1 MTMKIALFSRL
12 SSFLLLLLAGLL
24 CSTLYWQ
31 AKQQAHGE
39 QQQAHYQHIQ
49 DQISI
54 TTQRLVAEYLRS
66 GNSTHLTDAAQQL
79 KKLDTA
85 LQQFP
90 QEQTAVPLKA
100 MHVLQEKM
108 QGEYLSAGKL
118 SGNTSQLLM
127 HAEDE
132 MNDALRQ
139 IQKLALKSTQPEQAQ
154 YLQLSG
160 EMQANM
166 LKIAQLREQL
176 LAHSTPALQQSL
188 QFELNYLNE
197 QLAKINALPKL
208 SDLQTN
214 VTQDEFSL
222 TPSTSEYPLD
232 EPLSTLN
239 SVLVRY
245 PKEISNTNHLL
256 QQQQQ
261 MKTQLEADFAQLEQQ
276 IQQIGKQLTT
286 EQLQSRHTVMITLT
300 ALAAIL
306 VFYAIGAWLFQQR
319 MVVRR
324 LQQLQQAF
332 YELASSG
339 QMVSLPVI
347 NANSELG
354 AIASSFNQL
363 LATLQ
368 AEQQRKAEQLAHITS
383 QLHSMVSEVAQM
395 EKNATQAQSTIEQ
408 GHQTLQQLQD
418 LANQVELAASTIADL
433 GAANDQ
439 VMQQSQQVVS
449 ALHAATTSTR
459 TQSDDCQQALHS
471 WQKAMD
477 DATRIV
483 DAISHIAEQ
492 TNLLALNAAI
502 EAARAGE
509 HGRGFAVVADEV
521 RSLSGHTQK
530 SLTQIMSIFQQLKQA
545 SNQLGNSIGHIADA
559 TIHQSEQV
567 NALAENAQ
575 QVRATLEHSAQMAA
589 QGNQHAQ
596 TQVQQLSSF
605 GALMAEMQQQSSHVA
620 ELSLQVAQR
629 ITAQASSITATLKA

>member
-1 MTMKIALFSRL
+1 MKIALFSRL
-12 SSFLLLLLAGLL
+12 SSFLLLILASLL
-24 CSTLYWQ
+24 CGTLYWQ
-31 AKQQAHGE
+31 AKQQIRWE
-39 QQQAHYQHIQ
+39 QQQNDYQHIQ

-66 GNSTHLTDAAQQL
+66 GNSTHLTNAAQQL
-79 KKLDTA
+79 KQLESA

-90 QEQTAVPLKA
+90 TQLTTAPLKA
-100 MHVLQEKM
+100 MQTLREKM
-108 QGEYLSAGKL
+108 QGDYLSAGKL

-139 IQKLALKSTQPEQAQ
+139 IQKQALKSTQTEHNQ
-154 YLQLSG
+154 YLQLSS
-160 EMQANM
+160 EMLSSM

-176 LAHSTPALQQSL
+176 LANPTSALQQSL

-197 QLAKINALPKL
+197 QLSKINALPKL
-208 SDLQTN
+208 SDLQTSAA
-214 VTQDEFSL
+214 QDELTL
-222 TPSTSEYPLD
+222 TPSAPEYPLD

-261 MKTQLEADFAQLEQQ
+261 MKTQLQTDFAQLEQQ
-276 IQQIGKQLTT
+276 IHQIGQQLAE
-286 EQLQSRHTVMITLT
+286 EQQKSRHTATITLAT
-300 ALAAIL
+300 LAAIL
-306 VFYAIGAWLFQQR
+306 VLYAIGAWLFQQR
-319 MVVRR
+319 MVVKR
-324 LQQLQQAF
+324 LQRLQRAF
-332 YELASSG
+332 HELASSG
-339 QMVSLPVI
+339 QMEQIPVV
-347 NANSELG
+347 NAHSELG
-354 AIASSFNQL
+354 AIAHSFNLL
-363 LATLQ
+363 LAQLH
-368 AEQQRKAEQLAHITS
+368 ADQQRKAQQLEHITD
-383 QLHSMVSEVAQM
+383 QLHSMVSEVEQM
-395 EKNATQAQSTIEQ
+395 ERNATQAQSTIEQ
-408 GHQTLQQLQD
+408 GHTTLQQLQD
-418 LANQVELAASTIADL
+418 LANQVELAASTISDL

-439 VMQQSQQVVS
+439 VMQQSQQVVG
-449 ALHAATTSTR
+449 ALHAATSTTR
-459 TQSDDCQQALHS
+459 SQSDDCQQALHS

-530 SLTQIMSIFQQLKQA
+530 SLTQIMSIFQQLKLA
-545 SNQLGNSIGHIADA
+545 SNQLGDSISDIANA

-575 QVRATLEHSAQMAA
+575 QVRTTLEHSAQMAE

-596 TQVQQLSSF
+596 EQVQQLSSF

-629 ITAQASSITATLKA
+629 IAAQASSITNTLKA

>member
-1 MTMKIALFSRL
+1 M
-12 SSFLLLLLAGLL
+12 
-24 CSTLYWQ
+24 Q
-31 AKQQAHGE
+31 N
-39 QQQAHYQHIQ
+39 
-49 DQISI
+49 
-54 TTQRLVAEYLRS
+54 LR
-66 GNSTHLTDAAQQL
+66 
-79 KKLDTA
+79 
-85 LQQFP
+85 
-90 QEQTAVPLKA
+90 
-100 MHVLQEKM
+100 EKM
-108 QGEYLSAGKL
+108 QGDYLSAGKL

-132 MNDALRQ
+132 MNDSLRQ
-139 IQKLALKSTQPEQAQ
+139 IQKQALKSRQTEHDQ
-154 YLQLSG
+154 YLQLSS
-160 EMQANM
+160 EMLSSM

-176 LAHSTPALQQSL
+176 LAHPTSALQQTL

-197 QLAKINALPKL
+197 QLGKINALPKL
-208 SDLQTN
+208 SDLQTSAA
-214 VTQDEFSL
+214 QDEFSL
-222 TPSTSEYPLD
+222 TPSTVEYPLD

-245 PKEISNTNHLL
+245 PKEISNTNQLL

-261 MKTQLEADFAQLEQQ
+261 MKIQLQTDFAQLEQQ
-276 IQQIGKQLTT
+276 IHQIGQQLSE
-286 EQLQSRHTVMITLT
+286 EQQKGRQTAAITLT

-306 VFYAIGAWLFQQR
+306 VLYAIAAWLFQQR
-319 MVVRR
+319 MVVKR
-324 LQQLQQAF
+324 LQRLQHAF
-332 YELASSG
+332 HKLASSG
-339 QMVSLPVI
+339 QMEQIPVV

-354 AIASSFNQL
+354 AIAYSFNLLLTQL
-363 LATLQ
+363 HAD
-368 AEQQRKAEQLAHITS
+368 QQRKAEQLAHITD
-383 QLHSMVSEVAQM
+383 QLHSMVSEVEQM
-395 EKNATQAQSTIEQ
+395 ERNATQAQSTIEQ
-408 GHQTLQQLQD
+408 GHNTLQQLQD
-418 LANQVELAASTIADL
+418 LANQVELAASTISDL

-439 VMQQSQQVVS
+439 VMQQSQQVVG
-449 ALHAATTSTR
+449 ALHAATSTTR
-459 TQSDDCQQALHS
+459 SQSDDCQQALHS

-545 SNQLGNSIGHIADA
+545 SNQLGDSISDIANA

-575 QVRATLEHSAQMAA
+575 QVRETLEHSAQMAE

-596 TQVQQLSSF
+596 EQVQQLSSF

-620 ELSLQVAQR
+620 KLSLQVAQR
-629 ITAQASSITATLKA
+629 IAAQASSITDTLKA

>member
-1 MTMKIALFSRL
+1 MKIALFSRL
-12 SSFLLLLLAGLL
+12 SSFLLLMLASLL
-24 CSTLYWQ
+24 CGTLYWQ
-31 AKQQAHGE
+31 AKQQIRWE
-39 QQQAHYQHIQ
+39 QQQNDYQHIQ

-66 GNSTHLTDAAQQL
+66 GNSTHLTNAARQL
-79 KKLDTA
+79 KQLESA

-90 QEQTAVPLKA
+90 TKLTTAPLKA
-100 MHVLQEKM
+100 MQTLREKM
-108 QGEYLSAGKL
+108 QGDYLSAGKL

-127 HAEDE
+127 HAENE

-139 IQKLALKSTQPEQAQ
+139 IQKQALKSTQTERDQ
-154 YLQLSG
+154 YLQLSS
-160 EMQANM
+160 EMLSSM

-176 LAHSTPALQQSL
+176 LTNTSSALQQSL

-197 QLAKINALPKL
+197 QLSKINALPKL
-208 SDLQTN
+208 SDLQTS
-214 VTQDEFSL
+214 TAQDELTL
-222 TPSTSEYPLD
+222 TPSAPEYPLD

-261 MKTQLEADFAQLEQQ
+261 MKTQLQTDFAQLEQQ
-276 IQQIGKQLTT
+276 IHQIGQQLGE
-286 EQLQSRHTVMITLT
+286 EQQKNRHTATITLA

-306 VFYAIGAWLFQQR
+306 VLYAIGAWLFQQR
-319 MVVRR
+319 MVVKR
-324 LQQLQQAF
+324 LQRLQRAF
-332 YELASSG
+332 HELASSG
-339 QMVSLPVI
+339 QMEQIPVV

-354 AIASSFNQL
+354 AIAHSFNLL
-363 LATLQ
+363 LAQLH
-368 AEQQRKAEQLAHITS
+368 ADQQRKAQQLEHITD
-383 QLHSMVSEVAQM
+383 QLHSMVSEVEQM
-395 EKNATQAQSTIEQ
+395 ERNATQAQSTIEQ
-408 GHQTLQQLQD
+408 GHTTLQQLQD
-418 LANQVELAASTIADL
+418 LANQVELAASTISDL

-439 VMQQSQQVVS
+439 VMQQSQQVVG
-449 ALHAATTSTR
+449 ALHAATSTTR
-459 TQSDDCQQALHS
+459 SQSDDCQQALHS

-545 SNQLGNSIGHIADA
+545 SNQLGDSISDIANA

-575 QVRATLEHSAQMAA
+575 QVRTTLEHSAQMAE

-596 TQVQQLSSF
+596 EQVQQLSSF

-620 ELSLQVAQR
+620 KLSLQVAQR
-629 ITAQASSITATLKA
+629 IAAQASSITDTLKA

>member
-1 MTMKIALFSRL
+1 MRIALFSRL
-12 SSFLLLLLAGLL
+12 SSFLLLLLASLL
-24 CSTLYWQ
+24 CGTLYWQ
-31 AKQQAHGE
+31 AKQQIRWE
-39 QQQAHYQHIQ
+39 QQQNDYQHIQ

-66 GNSTHLTDAAQQL
+66 GNSTHLTNAAQQL
-79 KKLDTA
+79 KQLESA

-90 QEQTAVPLKA
+90 AKQTAAPLTA
-100 MHVLQEKM
+100 MQTLREKM
-108 QGEYLSAGKL
+108 QGDYLSAGKL

-139 IQKLALKSTQPEQAQ
+139 IQKQALKSTQTEHDQ
-154 YLQLSG
+154 YLQLSS
-160 EMQANM
+160 EMLSSM

-176 LAHSTPALQQSL
+176 LANPTPALQQSL

-197 QLAKINALPKL
+197 QRSKINALPKL
-208 SDLQTN
+208 SDLQTSAA
-214 VTQDEFSL
+214 QDEFSL
-222 TPSTSEYPLD
+222 TPSTVEYPLD

-245 PKEISNTNHLL
+245 PKEISNTNQLL

-261 MKTQLEADFAQLEQQ
+261 MKTQLQTDFAQLEQQ
-276 IQQIGKQLTT
+276 IHQIGQQLSE
-286 EQLQSRHTVMITLT
+286 EQQKGRQTAAITLA

-306 VFYAIGAWLFQQR
+306 VLYAIGAWLFQQR
-319 MVVRR
+319 MVVKR
-324 LQQLQQAF
+324 LQRLQHAF
-332 YELASSG
+332 HKLASSG
-339 QMVSLPVI
+339 QMEQLPVV

-354 AIASSFNQL
+354 AIAHSFNLLLTQL
-363 LATLQ
+363 HAD
-368 AEQQRKAEQLAHITS
+368 QQRKAEQLAHITD
-383 QLHSMVSEVAQM
+383 QLHSMVSEVEQM
-395 EKNATQAQSTIEQ
+395 ERNATQAQSTIEQ
-408 GHQTLQQLQD
+408 GHNTLQQLQD
-418 LANQVELAASTIADL
+418 LANQVELAASTISDL

-439 VMQQSQQVVS
+439 VMQQSQQVVG
-449 ALHAATTSTR
+449 ALHAATSTTR
-459 TQSDDCQQALHS
+459 SQSDDCQQALHS

-530 SLTQIMSIFQQLKQA
+530 SLTQIMSIFQQLKLA
-545 SNQLGNSIGHIADA
+545 SNQLGDSISDIANA

-575 QVRATLEHSAQMAA
+575 QVRETLEHSAQMAE

-596 TQVQQLSSF
+596 EQVQQLSSF

-629 ITAQASSITATLKA
+629 IAAQASSITDTLKA

>member
-1 MTMKIALFSRL
+1 MKIALFSRL
-12 SSFLLLLLAGLL
+12 SSFLLLLLASLL
-24 CSTLYWQ
+24 CGTLYWQ
-31 AKQQAHGE
+31 AKQQIRWE
-39 QQQAHYQHIQ
+39 QQQNNYQHIQ

-66 GNSTHLTDAAQQL
+66 GNSTHLTNAAQQL
-79 KKLDTA
+79 KQLESA
-85 LQQFP
+85 LQQSP
-90 QEQTAVPLKA
+90 AKLTTAPLTAMQTLR
-100 MHVLQEKM
+100 EKM
-108 QGEYLSAGKL
+108 QGDYLSAGKL

-139 IQKLALKSTQPEQAQ
+139 IQKQALKSTQTEHDQ
-154 YLQLSG
+154 YLQLSS
-160 EMQANM
+160 EMLSSM

-176 LAHSTPALQQSL
+176 LANPTSALQQSL

-197 QLAKINALPKL
+197 QLTKINALPKL
-208 SDLQTN
+208 SDLQTSAA
-214 VTQDEFSL
+214 QDEFSL
-222 TPSTSEYPLD
+222 TASTPEYPLD

-245 PKEISNTNHLL
+245 PKEISNTNQLL

-261 MKTQLEADFAQLEQQ
+261 MKTQLQIDFAQLEQQ
-276 IQQIGKQLTT
+276 IHQIGQQLSE
-286 EQLQSRHTVMITLT
+286 EQQKGRQTAAITLT

-306 VFYAIGAWLFQQR
+306 VLYAIAAWLFQQR
-319 MVVRR
+319 MVVKR
-324 LQQLQQAF
+324 LQRLQRAF
-332 YELASSG
+332 HELASSG
-339 QMVSLPVI
+339 QMEQIPVV

-354 AIASSFNQL
+354 AIAHSFNLLLTQL
-363 LATLQ
+363 HAD
-368 AEQQRKAEQLAHITS
+368 QQRKAQQLEHITD
-383 QLHSMVSEVAQM
+383 QLHSMVSEVEQM
-395 EKNATQAQSTIEQ
+395 ERNATQAQSTIEQ
-408 GHQTLQQLQD
+408 GHTTLQQLQD
-418 LANQVELAASTIADL
+418 LANQVELASSTISDL

-439 VMQQSQQVVS
+439 VMQQSQQVVG
-449 ALHAATTSTR
+449 ALHAATSTTR
-459 TQSDDCQQALHS
+459 SQSDDCQQALHS

-521 RSLSGHTQK
+521 RNLSGHTQK
-530 SLTQIMSIFQQLKQA
+530 SLTQILSIFQQLKQA
-545 SNQLGNSIGHIADA
+545 SNQLGDSISDIANA

-575 QVRATLEHSAQMAA
+575 QVRETLEHSAEMAE

-596 TQVQQLSSF
+596 EQVQQLSSF

-629 ITAQASSITATLKA
+629 IAAQASSITDTLKA

>member
-1 MTMKIALFSRL
+1 MKIALFSRL
-12 SSFLLLLLAGLL
+12 SSFLLLMLASLL
-24 CSTLYWQ
+24 CGTLYWQ
-31 AKQQAHGE
+31 AKQQIRWE
-39 QQQAHYQHIQ
+39 QQQNDYQHIQ

-66 GNSTHLTDAAQQL
+66 GNSTHLTNAARQL
-79 KKLDTA
+79 KQLESA

-90 QEQTAVPLKA
+90 TKLTTAPLKA
-100 MHVLQEKM
+100 MQTLREKM
-108 QGEYLSAGKL
+108 QGDYLSAGKL

-127 HAEDE
+127 HAENE

-139 IQKLALKSTQPEQAQ
+139 IQKQALKSTQTERDQ
-154 YLQLSG
+154 YLQLSS
-160 EMQANM
+160 EMLSSM

-176 LAHSTPALQQSL
+176 LTNTSSALQQSL

-197 QLAKINALPKL
+197 QLSKINALPKL
-208 SDLQTN
+208 SDLQTS
-214 VTQDEFSL
+214 TAQDELTL
-222 TPSTSEYPLD
+222 TPSAPEYPLD

-261 MKTQLEADFAQLEQQ
+261 MKTQLQTDFAQLEQQ
-276 IQQIGKQLTT
+276 IHQIGQQLGE
-286 EQLQSRHTVMITLT
+286 EQQKNRHTATITLA

-306 VFYAIGAWLFQQR
+306 VLYGIGAWLFQQR
-319 MVVRR
+319 MVVKR
-324 LQQLQQAF
+324 LQRLQRAF
-332 YELASSG
+332 HELASSG
-339 QMVSLPVI
+339 QMEQIPVV

-354 AIASSFNQL
+354 AIAHSFNLL
-363 LATLQ
+363 LAQLH
-368 AEQQRKAEQLAHITS
+368 ADQQRKAQQLEHITD
-383 QLHSMVSEVAQM
+383 QLHSMVSEVEQM
-395 EKNATQAQSTIEQ
+395 ERNATQAQSTIEQ
-408 GHQTLQQLQD
+408 GNTTLQQLQD
-418 LANQVELAASTIADL
+418 LANQVELAASTISDL

-439 VMQQSQQVVS
+439 IMQQSQQVVG
-449 ALHAATTSTR
+449 ALHAATSTTR
-459 TQSDDCQQALHS
+459 SQSDDCQQALHS

-545 SNQLGNSIGHIADA
+545 SNQLGDSISDIANA

-575 QVRATLEHSAQMAA
+575 QVRTTLEHSAQMAE

-596 TQVQQLSSF
+596 EQVQQLSSF

-629 ITAQASSITATLKA
+629 IAAQASSITDTLKA

>member
-1 MTMKIALFSRL
+1 MKIALFSRL
-12 SSFLLLLLAGLL
+12 SSFLLLMLASLL
-24 CSTLYWQ
+24 CGTLYWQ
-31 AKQQAHGE
+31 AKQQIRWE
-39 QQQAHYQHIQ
+39 QQQNDYQHIQ

-66 GNSTHLTDAAQQL
+66 GNSTHLTNAARQL
-79 KKLDTA
+79 KQLESA

-90 QEQTAVPLKA
+90 TKLTTAPLKA
-100 MHVLQEKM
+100 MQTLREKM
-108 QGEYLSAGKL
+108 QGDYLSAGKL

-127 HAEDE
+127 HAENE

-139 IQKLALKSTQPEQAQ
+139 IQKQALKSTQTEHDQ
-154 YLQLSG
+154 YLQLSS
-160 EMQANM
+160 EMLSSM

-176 LAHSTPALQQSL
+176 LTNTSSALQQSL

-197 QLAKINALPKL
+197 QLSKINALPKL
-208 SDLQTN
+208 SDLQTS
-214 VTQDEFSL
+214 TAQDELTL
-222 TPSTSEYPLD
+222 TPSAPEYPLD

-245 PKEISNTNHLL
+245 PKEISNTNQLL

-261 MKTQLEADFAQLEQQ
+261 MKTQLQTDFAQLEQQ
-276 IQQIGKQLTT
+276 IHQIGQQLGE
-286 EQLQSRHTVMITLT
+286 EQQKNRHTAIITLA

-306 VFYAIGAWLFQQR
+306 VLYAIGAWLFQQR
-319 MVVRR
+319 MVVKR
-324 LQQLQQAF
+324 LQRLQRAF
-332 YELASSG
+332 HELASSG
-339 QMVSLPVI
+339 QMEQIPVV

-354 AIASSFNQL
+354 AIAHSFNLL
-363 LATLQ
+363 LAQLH
-368 AEQQRKAEQLAHITS
+368 ADQQRKAQQLEHITD
-383 QLHSMVSEVAQM
+383 QLHSMVSEVEQM
-395 EKNATQAQSTIEQ
+395 ERNATQAQSTIEQ
-408 GHQTLQQLQD
+408 GHTTLQQLQD
-418 LANQVELAASTIADL
+418 LANQVELAASTISDL

-439 VMQQSQQVVS
+439 VMQQSQQVVG
-449 ALHAATTSTR
+449 ALHAATSTTR
-459 TQSDDCQQALHS
+459 SQSDDCQQALHS

-545 SNQLGNSIGHIADA
+545 SNQLGDSISDIANA

-575 QVRATLEHSAQMAA
+575 QVRTTLEHSAQMAE

-596 TQVQQLSSF
+596 EQVQQLSSF

-629 ITAQASSITATLKA
+629 IAAQASSITDTLKA

>member
-1 MTMKIALFSRL
+1 MKIALFSRL
-12 SSFLLLLLAGLL
+12 SSFLLLLLASLL
-24 CSTLYWQ
+24 CGTLYWQ
-31 AKQQAHGE
+31 AKQQIRWE
-39 QQQAHYQHIQ
+39 QQQNDYQHIQ

-66 GNSTHLTDAAQQL
+66 GNSTHLTNAAQQL
-79 KKLDTA
+79 KQVESA

-90 QEQTAVPLKA
+90 AQLTTAPLSA
-100 MHVLQEKM
+100 MQILREKM
-108 QGEYLSAGKL
+108 QGDYLSAGKL

-139 IQKLALKSTQPEQAQ
+139 IQKQALKSTQTERDQ
-154 YLQLSG
+154 YLQLSS
-160 EMQANM
+160 EMLSSM

-176 LAHSTPALQQSL
+176 LANPTSALQQSL

-197 QLAKINALPKL
+197 QLGKINALPKL
-208 SDLQTN
+208 SDLQTSAA
-214 VTQDEFSL
+214 QDELTL
-222 TPSTSEYPLD
+222 TPSTPEYPLD

-245 PKEISNTNHLL
+245 PKEISNTNQLL

-261 MKTQLEADFAQLEQQ
+261 MKTQLQTDFDQLEQQ
-276 IQQIGKQLTT
+276 IHQIGQQLSE
-286 EQLQSRHTVMITLT
+286 EQQKGRQTAAITLT

-306 VFYAIGAWLFQQR
+306 VLYAIAAWLFQQR
-319 MVVRR
+319 MVVKR
-324 LQQLQQAF
+324 LQRLQRAF
-332 YELASSG
+332 HELASSG
-339 QMVSLPVI
+339 QMEQIPVV

-354 AIASSFNQL
+354 AIAHSFNLLLTQL
-363 LATLQ
+363 HAD
-368 AEQQRKAEQLAHITS
+368 QQRKAQQLEHITD
-383 QLHSMVSEVAQM
+383 QLHSMVSEVEQM
-395 EKNATQAQSTIEQ
+395 ERNATQAQSTIEQ
-408 GHQTLQQLQD
+408 GHTTLQQLQD
-418 LANQVELAASTIADL
+418 LANQVELASSTISDL

-449 ALHAATTSTR
+449 ALHAATSTTR
-459 TQSDDCQQALHS
+459 SQSDDCQQALHS

-545 SNQLGNSIGHIADA
+545 SNQLGDSISDIANA
-559 TIHQSEQV
+559 TIHQSERV

-575 QVRATLEHSAQMAA
+575 QVRMTLEHSAEMAE

-596 TQVQQLSSF
+596 EQVQQLSSF

-629 ITAQASSITATLKA
+629 IAAQASSITDTLKA

>member
-1 MTMKIALFSRL
+1 MKIALFSRL
-12 SSFLLLLLAGLL
+12 SSFLLLILASLL
-24 CSTLYWQ
+24 CGTLYWQ
-31 AKQQAHGE
+31 AKQQIRWE
-39 QQQAHYQHIQ
+39 QQQNDYQHIQ

-66 GNSTHLTDAAQQL
+66 GNSTHLTNAAQQL
-79 KKLDTA
+79 KQVESA

-90 QEQTAVPLKA
+90 TKLTTTPLKA
-100 MHVLQEKM
+100 MQTLREKM
-108 QGEYLSAGKL
+108 QGDYLSAGKL

-139 IQKLALKSTQPEQAQ
+139 IQKQVLKSTQTEHSQ
-154 YLQLSG
+154 YLQLSS
-160 EMQANM
+160 EMLSSM

-176 LAHSTPALQQSL
+176 LANPTSALQQSL

-197 QLAKINALPKL
+197 QLGKINALPKL
-208 SDLQTN
+208 SDLQTSAA
-214 VTQDEFSL
+214 QDEFSL
-222 TPSTSEYPLD
+222 TPSTVEYPLD

-245 PKEISNTNHLL
+245 PKEISNTNQLL

-261 MKTQLEADFAQLEQQ
+261 MKTQLQTDFAQLEQQ
-276 IQQIGKQLTT
+276 IHQIGQQLSE
-286 EQLQSRHTVMITLT
+286 EQQKGRQTAAITLT

-306 VFYAIGAWLFQQR
+306 VLYAIAAWLFQQR
-319 MVVRR
+319 MVVKR
-324 LQQLQQAF
+324 LQRLQHAF
-332 YELASSG
+332 HKLASSG
-339 QMVSLPVI
+339 QMEQIPVV

-354 AIASSFNQL
+354 AIAHSFNLLLTQL
-363 LATLQ
+363 HAD
-368 AEQQRKAEQLAHITS
+368 QQRKAEQLAHITD
-383 QLHSMVSEVAQM
+383 QLHSMVSEVEQM
-395 EKNATQAQSTIEQ
+395 ERNATQAQSTIEQ
-408 GHQTLQQLQD
+408 GHNTLQQLQD
-418 LANQVELAASTIADL
+418 LANQVELAASTISDL

-439 VMQQSQQVVS
+439 VMQQSQQVVG
-449 ALHAATTSTR
+449 ALHAATSTTR
-459 TQSDDCQQALHS
+459 SQSDDCQQALHS

-545 SNQLGNSIGHIADA
+545 SNQLGDSISDIANA

-575 QVRATLEHSAQMAA
+575 QVRETLEHSAQMAE

-596 TQVQQLSSF
+596 EQVQQLSSF

-620 ELSLQVAQR
+620 KLSLQVAQR
-629 ITAQASSITATLKA
+629 IAAQASSITDTLKA

>member
-1 MTMKIALFSRL
+1 MNIALFSRL

-24 CSTLYWQ
+24 CASVYWQ
-31 AKQQAHGE
+31 AQQQAQGE
-39 QQQAHYQHIQ
+39 QQQAHYQRIQ
-49 DQISI
+49 DQVSI

-66 GNSTHLTDAAQQL
+66 GNSTHLTNAAQQL
-79 KKLDTA
+79 KQLGAA
-85 LQQFP
+85 LLQFP
-90 QEQTAVPLKA
+90 QEQTAISLKT
-100 MHVLQEKM
+100 MQLLQEKM

-139 IQKLALKSTQPEQAQ
+139 IQKLAITSTQPEHVQ

-160 EMQANM
+160 NMQANM

-176 LAHSTPALQQSL
+176 LTHATPALQQSL
-188 QFELNYLNE
+188 KFELSYLSE
-197 QLAKINALPKL
+197 ELAKINVLPKL

-214 VTQDEFSL
+214 TTQDEFSL
-222 TPSTSEYPLD
+222 TPSTPEYPLD
-232 EPLSTLN
+232 EPLSTLT
-239 SVLVRY
+239 SVLARY
-245 PKEISNTNHLL
+245 PKEISNTNNLL
-256 QQQQQ
+256 QQQQR
-261 MKTQLEADFAQLEQQ
+261 MKTQLEADFSQLEQQ
-276 IQQIGKQLTT
+276 IQQIGQQLAAKQSV
-286 EQLQSRHTVMITLT
+286 SRHTVMIALT
-300 ALAAIL
+300 SLAAIL
-306 VFYAIGAWLFQQR
+306 VLYAIGAWLFQQR
-319 MVVRR
+319 MVVKR

-339 QMVSLPVI
+339 QMVNLPVL

-363 LATLQ
+363 LSTLQ
-368 AEQQRKAEQLAHITS
+368 SEQQRKSDQLAHITT
-383 QLHSMVSEVAQM
+383 QLHSMVSEVTQM
-395 EKNATQAQSTIEQ
+395 EKNATRAQSTIEQ

-433 GAANDQ
+433 GVANDQ

-449 ALHAATTSTR
+449 ALHAATNSTR
-459 TQSDDCQQALHS
+459 SQSDDCQQALLS
-471 WQKAMD
+471 WQKAME

-575 QVRATLEHSAQMAA
+575 QVRATLEHSAQMAE

-629 ITAQASSITATLKA
+629 IATQASSITNTLKA

>member
-1 MTMKIALFSRL
+1 MKIALFSRL
-12 SSFLLLLLAGLL
+12 SSFLLLILASLL
-24 CSTLYWQ
+24 CGTLYWQ
-31 AKQQAHGE
+31 AKQQMRWE
-39 QQQAHYQHIQ
+39 QQQNGYQHIQ

-66 GNSTHLTDAAQQL
+66 GNSTHLTNAAQQL
-79 KKLDTA
+79 KQLESA

-90 QEQTAVPLKA
+90 TKLTTAPLKA
-100 MHVLQEKM
+100 MQTLREKM
-108 QGEYLSAGKL
+108 QGDYLSAGKL

-139 IQKLALKSTQPEQAQ
+139 IQKQALKSTQTEHSQ
-154 YLQLSG
+154 YLQLSS
-160 EMQANM
+160 EMLSSM

-176 LAHSTPALQQSL
+176 LANPTSALQQSL

-197 QLAKINALPKL
+197 QLSKINALPKL
-208 SDLQTN
+208 SDLQTS
-214 VTQDEFSL
+214 TAQDELTL
-222 TPSTSEYPLD
+222 TPSTPEYPLD

-261 MKTQLEADFAQLEQQ
+261 MKTQLQTDFAQLEQQ
-276 IQQIGKQLTT
+276 IHQIGQQLAE
-286 EQLQSRHTVMITLT
+286 EQQKSRHTATITLA

-306 VFYAIGAWLFQQR
+306 VLYAIGAWLFQQR
-319 MVVRR
+319 MVVKR
-324 LQQLQQAF
+324 LQRLQNAF
-332 YELASSG
+332 HKLAASG
-339 QMVSLPVI
+339 QMEQIPVV
-347 NANSELG
+347 NAHSELG
-354 AIASSFNQL
+354 AIANSFNL
-363 LATLQ
+363 LLTKLHAD
-368 AEQQRKAEQLAHITS
+368 QQRKAEQLEHITE
-383 QLHSMVSEVAQM
+383 QLHSMVSEVEQM
-395 EKNATQAQSTIEQ
+395 ERNATQAQSTIEQ
-408 GHQTLQQLQD
+408 GHNTLQQLQD
-418 LANQVELAASTIADL
+418 LANQVELAASTISDL

-439 VMQQSQQVVS
+439 VMQQSQQVVG
-449 ALHAATTSTR
+449 ALHAATSTTR
-459 TQSDDCQQALHS
+459 SQSDDCQQALHS

-530 SLTQIMSIFQQLKQA
+530 SLTQIMSIFQQLKHA
-545 SNQLGNSIGHIADA
+545 SNQLGDSISDIANA

-575 QVRATLEHSAQMAA
+575 QVRTTLEHSAQMAE

-596 TQVQQLSSF
+596 EQVQQLSSF

-629 ITAQASSITATLKA
+629 IAAQASSITDTLKA

>member
-1 MTMKIALFSRL
+1 MKIALFSRL
-12 SSFLLLLLAGLL
+12 SSFLLLMLASLL
-24 CSTLYWQ
+24 CGTLYWQ
-31 AKQQAHGE
+31 AKQQIRWE
-39 QQQAHYQHIQ
+39 QQQNDYQHIQ

-66 GNSTHLTDAAQQL
+66 GNSTHLTNAARQL
-79 KKLDTA
+79 KQLESA

-90 QEQTAVPLKA
+90 TKLTTAPLKA
-100 MHVLQEKM
+100 MQTLREKM
-108 QGEYLSAGKL
+108 QGDYLSAGKL

-127 HAEDE
+127 HAENE

-139 IQKLALKSTQPEQAQ
+139 IQKQALKSTQTERDQ
-154 YLQLSG
+154 YLQLSS
-160 EMQANM
+160 EMLSSM

-176 LAHSTPALQQSL
+176 LTNTSSALQQSL

-197 QLAKINALPKL
+197 QLSKINALPKL
-208 SDLQTN
+208 SDLQTS
-214 VTQDEFSL
+214 TAQDELTL
-222 TPSTSEYPLD
+222 TPSAPEYPLD

-239 SVLVRY
+239 SVLARY
-245 PKEISNTNHLL
+245 PKEISNTNQLL

-261 MKTQLEADFAQLEQQ
+261 MKTQLQTDFAQLEQQ
-276 IQQIGKQLTT
+276 IHQIGQQLGE
-286 EQLQSRHTVMITLT
+286 EQQKNRHTATITLA

-306 VFYAIGAWLFQQR
+306 VLYAIGAWLFQQR
-319 MVVRR
+319 MVVKR
-324 LQQLQQAF
+324 LQRLQRAF
-332 YELASSG
+332 HELASSG
-339 QMVSLPVI
+339 QMEQIPVV

-354 AIASSFNQL
+354 AIAHSFNLL
-363 LATLQ
+363 LAQLH
-368 AEQQRKAEQLAHITS
+368 ADQQRKAQQLEHITD
-383 QLHSMVSEVAQM
+383 QLHSMVSEVEQM
-395 EKNATQAQSTIEQ
+395 ERNATQAQSTIEQ
-408 GHQTLQQLQD
+408 GHTTLQQLQD
-418 LANQVELAASTIADL
+418 LANQVELAASTISDL

-439 VMQQSQQVVS
+439 VMQQSQQVVG
-449 ALHAATTSTR
+449 ALHAATSTTR
-459 TQSDDCQQALHS
+459 SQSDDCQQALHS

-521 RSLSGHTQK
+521 RNLSGHTQK

-545 SNQLGNSIGHIADA
+545 SNQLGDSISDIANA

-575 QVRATLEHSAQMAA
+575 QVRTTLEHSAQMAE

-596 TQVQQLSSF
+596 EQVQQLSSF

-629 ITAQASSITATLKA
+629 IAAQASSITDTLKA

>member
-1 MTMKIALFSRL
+1 MKIALFSRL
-12 SSFLLLLLAGLL
+12 SSFLLLLLASLL
-24 CSTLYWQ
+24 CGTLYWQ
-31 AKQQAHGE
+31 AKQQIRWE
-39 QQQAHYQHIQ
+39 QQQTDYQHIQ
-49 DQISI
+49 DQVSI

-66 GNSTHLTDAAQQL
+66 GNSTHLTNAAQQL
-79 KKLDTA
+79 QQLESA

-90 QEQTAVPLKA
+90 TQQTTAPLTA
-100 MHVLQEKM
+100 MQTLREKM
-108 QGEYLSAGKL
+108 QGDYLSAGKL

-139 IQKLALKSTQPEQAQ
+139 IQKQALKSTQTEHDQ
-154 YLQLSG
+154 YLQLSS
-160 EMQANM
+160 EMLSSM

-176 LAHSTPALQQSL
+176 LANPTSALQQSL

-197 QLAKINALPKL
+197 QLSKINALPKL
-208 SDLQTN
+208 SDLQTSAA
-214 VTQDEFSL
+214 QDEFSL
-222 TPSTSEYPLD
+222 TPSTVEYPLD

-245 PKEISNTNHLL
+245 PKEISNTNQLL

-261 MKTQLEADFAQLEQQ
+261 MKTQLQTDFAQLEQQ
-276 IQQIGKQLTT
+276 IHQIGQQLSEAQQKGRQTAA
-286 EQLQSRHTVMITLT
+286 ITLA

-306 VFYAIGAWLFQQR
+306 VLYAIAAWLFQQR
-319 MVVRR
+319 MVVKR
-324 LQQLQQAF
+324 LQRLQHAF
-332 YELASSG
+332 HKLASSG
-339 QMVSLPVI
+339 QMEQIPVV

-354 AIASSFNQL
+354 AIAHSFNLL
-363 LATLQ
+363 LAQLH
-368 AEQQRKAEQLAHITS
+368 ADQQHKAEQLAHITD
-383 QLHSMVSEVAQM
+383 QLHSMVSEVEQM
-395 EKNATQAQSTIEQ
+395 ERNATQAQSTIEQ
-408 GHQTLQQLQD
+408 GHNTLQQLQD
-418 LANQVELAASTIADL
+418 LANQVELAASTISDL

-439 VMQQSQQVVS
+439 VMQQSQQVVG
-449 ALHAATTSTR
+449 ALHAATSTTR
-459 TQSDDCQQALHS
+459 SQSDDCQQALHS

-521 RSLSGHTQK
+521 RNLSGHTQK
-530 SLTQIMSIFQQLKQA
+530 SLTQILSIFQQLKQA
-545 SNQLGNSIGHIADA
+545 SNQLGDSISDIANA
-559 TIHQSEQV
+559 TIHQSKQV

-575 QVRATLEHSAQMAA
+575 QVRTTLEHSAQMAE

-596 TQVQQLSSF
+596 EQVQQLSSF

-629 ITAQASSITATLKA
+629 IAAQASSITDTLKA

>member
-1 MTMKIALFSRL
+1 MKIALFSRL
-12 SSFLLLLLAGLL
+12 SSFLLLLLASLL
-24 CSTLYWQ
+24 CGTLYWQ
-31 AKQQAHGE
+31 AKQQIRWE
-39 QQQAHYQHIQ
+39 QQQNDYQHIQ

-66 GNSTHLTDAAQQL
+66 GNSTHLTNAAQQL
-79 KKLDTA
+79 KKLESA
-85 LQQFP
+85 LQQFSTK
-90 QEQTAVPLKA
+90 QTAAPLKA
-100 MHVLQEKM
+100 MQNLREKM
-108 QGEYLSAGKL
+108 QGDYLSAGKL

-132 MNDALRQ
+132 MNDSLRQ
-139 IQKLALKSTQPEQAQ
+139 IQKQALKSTQTEHDQ
-154 YLQLSG
+154 YLQLSS
-160 EMQANM
+160 EMLSSM

-176 LAHSTPALQQSL
+176 LAHPTSALQQTL

-197 QLAKINALPKL
+197 QLGKINALPKL
-208 SDLQTN
+208 SDLQTSAA
-214 VTQDEFSL
+214 QDEFSL
-222 TPSTSEYPLD
+222 TPSTVEYPLD

-245 PKEISNTNHLL
+245 PKEISNTNQLL

-261 MKTQLEADFAQLEQQ
+261 MKIQLQTDFAQLEQQ
-276 IQQIGKQLTT
+276 IHQIGQQLSE
-286 EQLQSRHTVMITLT
+286 EQQKGRQTATITLA

-306 VFYAIGAWLFQQR
+306 VLYAIGAWLFQQR
-319 MVVRR
+319 MVVKR
-324 LQQLQQAF
+324 LQRLQHAF
-332 YELASSG
+332 HKLASSG
-339 QMVSLPVI
+339 QMEQIPVV

-354 AIASSFNQL
+354 AIAHSFNLLLTQL
-363 LATLQ
+363 HAD
-368 AEQQRKAEQLAHITS
+368 QQRKAEQLAHITD
-383 QLHSMVSEVAQM
+383 QLHSMVSEVEQM
-395 EKNATQAQSTIEQ
+395 ERNATQAQSTIEQ
-408 GHQTLQQLQD
+408 GHNTLQQLQD
-418 LANQVELAASTIADL
+418 LANQVELAASTISDL

-439 VMQQSQQVVS
+439 VMQQSQQVVG
-449 ALHAATTSTR
+449 ALHAATSTTR
-459 TQSDDCQQALHS
+459 SQSDDCQQALHS

-530 SLTQIMSIFQQLKQA
+530 SLTQIMSIFQQLKLA
-545 SNQLGNSIGHIADA
+545 SNQLGDSISDIANA

-575 QVRATLEHSAQMAA
+575 QVRETLEHSAQMAE

-596 TQVQQLSSF
+596 EQVQQLSSF

-620 ELSLQVAQR
+620 KLSLQVAQR
-629 ITAQASSITATLKA
+629 IAAQASSITDTLKA

>member
-1 MTMKIALFSRL
+1 
-12 SSFLLLLLAGLL
+12 
-24 CSTLYWQ
+24 
-31 AKQQAHGE
+31 
-39 QQQAHYQHIQ
+39 
-49 DQISI
+49 
-54 TTQRLVAEYLRS
+54 
-66 GNSTHLTDAAQQL
+66 
-79 KKLDTA
+79 
-85 LQQFP
+85 
-90 QEQTAVPLKA
+90 
-100 MHVLQEKM
+100 
-108 QGEYLSAGKL
+108 
-118 SGNTSQLLM
+118 
-127 HAEDE
+127 

-139 IQKLALKSTQPEQAQ
+139 IQKQALKSRQTEHDQ
-154 YLQLSG
+154 YLQLSS
-160 EMQANM
+160 EMLSSM

-176 LAHSTPALQQSL
+176 LANPTSALQQSL

-197 QLAKINALPKL
+197 QLGKINALPKL
-208 SDLQTN
+208 SDLQTSAA
-214 VTQDEFSL
+214 QDEFSL
-222 TPSTSEYPLD
+222 TPSTVEYPLD

-245 PKEISNTNHLL
+245 PKEISNTNQLL

-261 MKTQLEADFAQLEQQ
+261 MKTQLQTDFAQLEQQ
-276 IQQIGKQLTT
+276 IHQIGQQLSE
-286 EQLQSRHTVMITLT
+286 EQQKGRQTAAITLT

-306 VFYAIGAWLFQQR
+306 VLYAIAAWLFQQR
-319 MVVRR
+319 MVVKR
-324 LQQLQQAF
+324 LQRLQHAF
-332 YELASSG
+332 HKLASSG
-339 QMVSLPVI
+339 QMEQIPVV

-354 AIASSFNQL
+354 AIAHSFNLLLTQL
-363 LATLQ
+363 HAD
-368 AEQQRKAEQLAHITS
+368 QQRKAEQLAHITD
-383 QLHSMVSEVAQM
+383 QLHSMVSEVEQM
-395 EKNATQAQSTIEQ
+395 ERNATQAQSTIEQ
-408 GHQTLQQLQD
+408 GHNTLQQLQD
-418 LANQVELAASTIADL
+418 LANQVELAASTISDL

-439 VMQQSQQVVS
+439 VMQQSQQVVG
-449 ALHAATTSTR
+449 ALHAATST
-459 TQSDDCQQALHS
+459 TCSQSDDCQQALHS

-545 SNQLGNSIGHIADA
+545 SNQLGDSISDIANA

-575 QVRATLEHSAQMAA
+575 QVRETLEHSAQMAE

-596 TQVQQLSSF
+596 EQVQQLSSF

-620 ELSLQVAQR
+620 KLSLQVAQR
-629 ITAQASSITATLKA
+629 IAAQASSITDLKHPLI

>member
-1 MTMKIALFSRL
+1 MKIALFSRL
-12 SSFLLLLLAGLL
+12 SSFLLLLLASLL
-24 CSTLYWQ
+24 CGTLYWQ
-31 AKQQAHGE
+31 AKQQIRWE
-39 QQQAHYQHIQ
+39 QQQNDYQHIQ
-49 DQISI
+49 DQVSI

-66 GNSTHLTDAAQQL
+66 GNSTHLTNAAQQL
-79 KKLDTA
+79 KQLESA

-90 QEQTAVPLKA
+90 TQQTTAPLTA
-100 MHVLQEKM
+100 MQTLREKM
-108 QGEYLSAGKL
+108 QGDYLSAGKL

-139 IQKLALKSTQPEQAQ
+139 IQKQALKSIQTEHSQ
-154 YLQLSG
+154 YLQLSS
-160 EMQANM
+160 EMLSSM
-166 LKIAQLREQL
+166 LKIAQQREQL
-176 LAHSTPALQQSL
+176 LANPTSALQQSL

-197 QLAKINALPKL
+197 QLGKINALPKL
-208 SDLQTN
+208 SDLQTSAA
-214 VTQDEFSL
+214 QDEFSL
-222 TPSTSEYPLD
+222 TPSTVEYPLD

-245 PKEISNTNHLL
+245 PKEISNTNQLL

-261 MKTQLEADFAQLEQQ
+261 MKTQLQTDFAQLEQQ
-276 IQQIGKQLTT
+276 IHQIGQQLSE
-286 EQLQSRHTVMITLT
+286 EQQKGRQTATITLA

-306 VFYAIGAWLFQQR
+306 VLYAIAAWLFQQR
-319 MVVRR
+319 MVVKR
-324 LQQLQQAF
+324 LQRLQRAF
-332 YELASSG
+332 HELASSG
-339 QMVSLPVI
+339 QMEQIPVV

-354 AIASSFNQL
+354 AIAHSFNLLLTQL
-363 LATLQ
+363 HAD
-368 AEQQRKAEQLAHITS
+368 QQRKAQQLAHITD
-383 QLHSMVSEVAQM
+383 QLHSMVSEVEQM
-395 EKNATQAQSTIEQ
+395 ERNATQAQSTIEQ
-408 GHQTLQQLQD
+408 GHTTLQQLQD
-418 LANQVELAASTIADL
+418 LANQVELAASTISDL

-439 VMQQSQQVVS
+439 VMQQSQQVVG
-449 ALHAATTSTR
+449 ALHAATSTTR
-459 TQSDDCQQALHS
+459 SQSDDCQQALHS

-530 SLTQIMSIFQQLKQA
+530 SLTQIMSIFQQLKLA
-545 SNQLGNSIGHIADA
+545 SNQLGDSISDIANA

-575 QVRATLEHSAQMAA
+575 QVRETLEHSAQMAE

-596 TQVQQLSSF
+596 EQVQQLSSF

-620 ELSLQVAQR
+620 KLSLQVAQR
-629 ITAQASSITATLKA
+629 IAAQASSITDTLKA

>member
-1 MTMKIALFSRL
+1 MKIALFSRL
-12 SSFLLLLLAGLL
+12 SSFLLLMLASLL
-24 CSTLYWQ
+24 CGTLYWQ
-31 AKQQAHGE
+31 AKQQIRWE
-39 QQQAHYQHIQ
+39 QQQNDYQHIQ

-66 GNSTHLTDAAQQL
+66 GNSTHLTNAARQL
-79 KKLDTA
+79 KQLESA

-90 QEQTAVPLKA
+90 TKLTTAPLKA
-100 MHVLQEKM
+100 MQTLREKM
-108 QGEYLSAGKL
+108 QGDYLSAGKL

-127 HAEDE
+127 HAENE

-139 IQKLALKSTQPEQAQ
+139 IQKQALKSTQTERDQ
-154 YLQLSG
+154 YLQLSS
-160 EMQANM
+160 EMLSSM

-176 LAHSTPALQQSL
+176 LTNTSSALQQSL

-197 QLAKINALPKL
+197 QLSKINALPKL
-208 SDLQTN
+208 SDLQTS
-214 VTQDEFSL
+214 TAQDELTL
-222 TPSTSEYPLD
+222 TPSAPEYPLD

-245 PKEISNTNHLL
+245 PKEISNTNQLL

-261 MKTQLEADFAQLEQQ
+261 MKTQLQTDFAQLEQK
-276 IQQIGKQLTT
+276 ILQIGQQLGE
-286 EQLQSRHTVMITLT
+286 EQQKIRHTATITLA

-306 VFYAIGAWLFQQR
+306 VLYAIGAWLFQQR
-319 MVVRR
+319 MVVKR
-324 LQQLQQAF
+324 LQRLQRAF
-332 YELASSG
+332 HELASSG
-339 QMVSLPVI
+339 QMEQIPVV

-354 AIASSFNQL
+354 AIAHSFNLL
-363 LATLQ
+363 LAQLH
-368 AEQQRKAEQLAHITS
+368 ADQQRKAQQLEHITD
-383 QLHSMVSEVAQM
+383 QLHSMVSEVEQM
-395 EKNATQAQSTIEQ
+395 ERNATQAQSTIEQ
-408 GHQTLQQLQD
+408 GHTTLQQLQD
-418 LANQVELAASTIADL
+418 LANQVELAASTISDL

-439 VMQQSQQVVS
+439 VMQQSQQVVG
-449 ALHAATTSTR
+449 ALHAATSTTR
-459 TQSDDCQQALHS
+459 SQSDDCQQALHS

-545 SNQLGNSIGHIADA
+545 SNQLGDSISDIANA

-575 QVRATLEHSAQMAA
+575 QVRTTLEHSAQMAE

-596 TQVQQLSSF
+596 EQVQQLSSF

-629 ITAQASSITATLKA
+629 IAAQASSITDTLKA

>member
-1 MTMKIALFSRL
+1 MKIALFSRL
-12 SSFLLLLLAGLL
+12 SSFLLLMLASLL
-24 CSTLYWQ
+24 CGTLYWQ
-31 AKQQAHGE
+31 AKQQIRWE
-39 QQQAHYQHIQ
+39 QQQNDYQHIQ

-66 GNSTHLTDAAQQL
+66 GNSTHLTNAAQQL
-79 KKLDTA
+79 KQVESA
-85 LQQFP
+85 LQLFP
-90 QEQTAVPLKA
+90 TKLTTAPLKA
-100 MHVLQEKM
+100 MQTLREKM
-108 QGEYLSAGKL
+108 QGDYLSAGKL

-127 HAEDE
+127 HAENE

-139 IQKLALKSTQPEQAQ
+139 IQKQALKSTQTERDQ
-154 YLQLSG
+154 YLQLSS
-160 EMQANM
+160 EMLSSM

-176 LAHSTPALQQSL
+176 LTNTSSALQQSL

-197 QLAKINALPKL
+197 QLSKINALPKL
-208 SDLQTN
+208 SDLQTS
-214 VTQDEFSL
+214 TAQDELTL
-222 TPSTSEYPLD
+222 TPSAPEYPLD

-239 SVLVRY
+239 SVLARY
-245 PKEISNTNHLL
+245 PKEISNTNQLL

-261 MKTQLEADFAQLEQQ
+261 MKTQLQTDFAQLEQQ
-276 IQQIGKQLTT
+276 IHQIGQQLGE
-286 EQLQSRHTVMITLT
+286 EQQKNRHTATITLA

-306 VFYAIGAWLFQQR
+306 VLYAIGAWLFQQR
-319 MVVRR
+319 MVVKR
-324 LQQLQQAF
+324 LQRLQRAF
-332 YELASSG
+332 HELASSG
-339 QMVSLPVI
+339 QMEQIPVV

-354 AIASSFNQL
+354 AIAHSFNLL
-363 LATLQ
+363 LAQLH
-368 AEQQRKAEQLAHITS
+368 ADQQRKAQQLEHITD
-383 QLHSMVSEVAQM
+383 QLHSMVSEVEQM
-395 EKNATQAQSTIEQ
+395 ERNATQAQSTIEQ
-408 GHQTLQQLQD
+408 GHTTLQQLQD
-418 LANQVELAASTIADL
+418 LANQVELAASTISDL

-439 VMQQSQQVVS
+439 VMQQSQQVVG
-449 ALHAATTSTR
+449 ALHAATSTTR
-459 TQSDDCQQALHS
+459 SQSDDCQQALHS

-545 SNQLGNSIGHIADA
+545 SNQLGDSISDIANA

-575 QVRATLEHSAQMAA
+575 QVRTTLEHSAQMAE

-596 TQVQQLSSF
+596 EQVQQLSSF

-620 ELSLQVAQR
+620 KLSLQVAQR
-629 ITAQASSITATLKA
+629 IAAQASSITDTLKA

>member
-1 MTMKIALFSRL
+1 MKIALFSRL
-12 SSFLLLLLAGLL
+12 SSFLLLILASLL
-24 CSTLYWQ
+24 CGTLYWQ
-31 AKQQAHGE
+31 AKQQIRWE
-39 QQQAHYQHIQ
+39 QQQNDYQHIQ

-66 GNSTHLTDAAQQL
+66 GNSTHLTNAAQQL
-79 KKLDTA
+79 KQVESA

-90 QEQTAVPLKA
+90 TKLTTTPLKA
-100 MHVLQEKM
+100 MQTLREKM
-108 QGEYLSAGKL
+108 QGDYLSAGKL

-132 MNDALRQ
+132 MNDSLRQ
-139 IQKLALKSTQPEQAQ
+139 IQKQALKSTQTEHDQ
-154 YLQLSG
+154 YLQLSS
-160 EMQANM
+160 EMLSSM

-176 LAHSTPALQQSL
+176 LANPTSALQQSL

-197 QLAKINALPKL
+197 QLGKINALPKL
-208 SDLQTN
+208 SDLQTSAA
-214 VTQDEFSL
+214 QDEFSL
-222 TPSTSEYPLD
+222 TPSTVEYPLD

-245 PKEISNTNHLL
+245 PKEISNTNQLL

-261 MKTQLEADFAQLEQQ
+261 MKIQLQTDFAQLEQQ
-276 IQQIGKQLTT
+276 IHQIGQQLSE
-286 EQLQSRHTVMITLT
+286 EQQKGRQTAAITLT

-306 VFYAIGAWLFQQR
+306 VLYAIAAWLFQQR
-319 MVVRR
+319 MVVKR
-324 LQQLQQAF
+324 LQRLQHAF
-332 YELASSG
+332 HKLASSG
-339 QMVSLPVI
+339 QMEQIPVV

-354 AIASSFNQL
+354 AIAHSFNLLLTQL
-363 LATLQ
+363 HAD
-368 AEQQRKAEQLAHITS
+368 QQRKAEQLAHITD
-383 QLHSMVSEVAQM
+383 QLHSMVSEVEQM
-395 EKNATQAQSTIEQ
+395 ERNATQAQSTIEQ
-408 GHQTLQQLQD
+408 GHNTLQQLQD
-418 LANQVELAASTIADL
+418 LANQVELAASTISDL

-439 VMQQSQQVVS
+439 VMQQSQQVVG
-449 ALHAATTSTR
+449 ALHAATSTTR
-459 TQSDDCQQALHS
+459 SQSDDCQQALHS

-545 SNQLGNSIGHIADA
+545 SNQLGDSISDIANA

-575 QVRATLEHSAQMAA
+575 QVRETLEHSAQMAE

-596 TQVQQLSSF
+596 EQVQQLSSF

-620 ELSLQVAQR
+620 KLSLQVAQR
-629 ITAQASSITATLKA
+629 IAAQASSITDTLKA

>member
-1 MTMKIALFSRL
+1 MKIALFSRL
-12 SSFLLLLLAGLL
+12 SSFLLLLLASLL
-24 CSTLYWQ
+24 CGTLYWQ
-31 AKQQAHGE
+31 AKQQIRWE
-39 QQQAHYQHIQ
+39 QQQNDYQHIQ

-66 GNSTHLTDAAQQL
+66 GNSTHLTNAAQQL
-79 KKLDTA
+79 KQVESA

-90 QEQTAVPLKA
+90 TKQTAAPLKA
-100 MHVLQEKM
+100 MQTLREKM
-108 QGEYLSAGKL
+108 QGDYLSAGKL

-139 IQKLALKSTQPEQAQ
+139 IQKQALKSTQTERDQ
-154 YLQLSG
+154 YLQLSS
-160 EMQANM
+160 EMLSSM
-166 LKIAQLREQL
+166 LKIAQQREQL
-176 LAHSTPALQQSL
+176 LSNPTSALQQSL

-197 QLAKINALPKL
+197 QLTKINALPKL
-208 SDLQTN
+208 SDLQTSAA
-214 VTQDEFSL
+214 QDEFSL
-222 TPSTSEYPLD
+222 TPSTVEYPLD

-245 PKEISNTNHLL
+245 PKEISNTNQLL

-261 MKTQLEADFAQLEQQ
+261 MKTQLQTDFAQLEQQ
-276 IQQIGKQLTT
+276 IHQIGQQLSE
-286 EQLQSRHTVMITLT
+286 EQQKGRQTATITLA

-306 VFYAIGAWLFQQR
+306 VLYAIAAWLFQQR
-319 MVVRR
+319 MVVKR
-324 LQQLQQAF
+324 LQRLQRAF
-332 YELASSG
+332 HELASSG
-339 QMVSLPVI
+339 QMEQIPVV

-354 AIASSFNQL
+354 AIAHSFNLLLTQL
-363 LATLQ
+363 HAD
-368 AEQQRKAEQLAHITS
+368 QQRKAQQLAHITD
-383 QLHSMVSEVAQM
+383 QLHSMVSEVEQM
-395 EKNATQAQSTIEQ
+395 ERNATQAQSTIEQ
-408 GHQTLQQLQD
+408 GHTTLQQLQD
-418 LANQVELAASTIADL
+418 LANQVELAASTISDL

-439 VMQQSQQVVS
+439 VMQQSQQVVG
-449 ALHAATTSTR
+449 ALHAATSTTR
-459 TQSDDCQQALHS
+459 SQSDDCQQALHS

-530 SLTQIMSIFQQLKQA
+530 SLTQIMSIFQQLKLA
-545 SNQLGNSIGHIADA
+545 SNQLGDSISDIANA

-575 QVRATLEHSAQMAA
+575 QVRETLEHSAQMAE

-596 TQVQQLSSF
+596 EQVQQLSSF

-620 ELSLQVAQR
+620 KLSLQVAQR
-629 ITAQASSITATLKA
+629 IAAQASSITDTLKA

>member
-1 MTMKIALFSRL
+1 MKIALFSRL
-12 SSFLLLLLAGLL
+12 SSFLLLLLASLL
-24 CSTLYWQ
+24 CGTLYWQ
-31 AKQQAHGE
+31 AKQQIRWE
-39 QQQAHYQHIQ
+39 QQQNDYQHIQ

-66 GNSTHLTDAAQQL
+66 GNSTHLTNAAQQL
-79 KKLDTA
+79 KQVESA

-90 QEQTAVPLKA
+90 TKQTAAPLKA
-100 MHVLQEKM
+100 MQTLREKM
-108 QGEYLSAGKL
+108 QGDYLSAGKL

-139 IQKLALKSTQPEQAQ
+139 IQKQALKSTQTERDQ
-154 YLQLSG
+154 YLQLSS
-160 EMQANM
+160 EMLSSM
-166 LKIAQLREQL
+166 LKIAQQREQL
-176 LAHSTPALQQSL
+176 LSNPTSALQQSL

-197 QLAKINALPKL
+197 QLTKINALPKL
-208 SDLQTN
+208 SDLQTSAA
-214 VTQDEFSL
+214 QDEFSL
-222 TPSTSEYPLD
+222 TPSTVEYPLD

-245 PKEISNTNHLL
+245 PKEISNTNQLL

-261 MKTQLEADFAQLEQQ
+261 MKTQLQTDFAQLEQQ
-276 IQQIGKQLTT
+276 IHQIGQQLSK
-286 EQLQSRHTVMITLT
+286 EQQKGRQTATITL
-300 ALAAIL
+300 AVLAAIL
-306 VFYAIGAWLFQQR
+306 VLYAIAAWLFQQR
-319 MVVRR
+319 MVVKR
-324 LQQLQQAF
+324 LQRLQRAF
-332 YELASSG
+332 HELASSG
-339 QMVSLPVI
+339 QMEQIPVV

-354 AIASSFNQL
+354 AIAHSFNLLLTQL
-363 LATLQ
+363 HAD
-368 AEQQRKAEQLAHITS
+368 QQRKAQQLAHITD
-383 QLHSMVSEVAQM
+383 QLHSMVSEVEQM
-395 EKNATQAQSTIEQ
+395 ERNATQAQSTIEQ
-408 GHQTLQQLQD
+408 GHTTLQQLQD
-418 LANQVELAASTIADL
+418 LANQVELAASTISDL

-439 VMQQSQQVVS
+439 VMQQSQQVVG
-449 ALHAATTSTR
+449 ALHAATSTTR
-459 TQSDDCQQALHS
+459 SQSDDCQQALHS

-530 SLTQIMSIFQQLKQA
+530 SLTQIMSIFQQLKLA
-545 SNQLGNSIGHIADA
+545 SNQLGDSISDIANA

-575 QVRATLEHSAQMAA
+575 QVRETLEHSAQMAE

-596 TQVQQLSSF
+596 EQVQQLSSF

-620 ELSLQVAQR
+620 KLSLQVAQR
-629 ITAQASSITATLKA
+629 IAAQASSITDTLKA

>member
-1 MTMKIALFSRL
+1 MKIALFSRL
-12 SSFLLLLLAGLL
+12 SSFLLLILASLL
-24 CSTLYWQ
+24 CGTLYWQ
-31 AKQQAHGE
+31 AKQQIRWE
-39 QQQAHYQHIQ
+39 QQQNDYQHIQ

-66 GNSTHLTDAAQQL
+66 GNSTHLTNAAQQL
-79 KKLDTA
+79 KKLESA
-85 LQQFP
+85 LQQFATKQAAAP
-90 QEQTAVPLKA
+90 IKA
-100 MHVLQEKM
+100 MQSLREKM
-108 QGEYLSAGKL
+108 QSDYLSAGKL

-132 MNDALRQ
+132 MNDSLRQ
-139 IQKLALKSTQPEQAQ
+139 IQKQALKSTQTEHDQ
-154 YLQLSG
+154 YLQLSS
-160 EMQANM
+160 EMLSSM

-176 LAHSTPALQQSL
+176 LAHPTSALQQTL

-197 QLAKINALPKL
+197 QLGKINALPKL
-208 SDLQTN
+208 SDLQTSAA
-214 VTQDEFSL
+214 QDEFSL
-222 TPSTSEYPLD
+222 TPSTVEYPLD
-232 EPLSTLN
+232 EPLSTLD

-245 PKEISNTNHLL
+245 PKEISNTNQLL

-261 MKTQLEADFAQLEQQ
+261 MKIQLQTDFAQLEQQ
-276 IQQIGKQLTT
+276 IHQIGQQLSE
-286 EQLQSRHTVMITLT
+286 EQQKGRQTAAITLT

-306 VFYAIGAWLFQQR
+306 VLYAIAAWLFQQR
-319 MVVRR
+319 MVVKR
-324 LQQLQQAF
+324 LQRLQHAF
-332 YELASSG
+332 HKLASSG
-339 QMVSLPVI
+339 QMEQIPVV

-354 AIASSFNQL
+354 AIAHSFNLLLTQL
-363 LATLQ
+363 HAD
-368 AEQQRKAEQLAHITS
+368 QQRKAEQLAHITD
-383 QLHSMVSEVAQM
+383 QLHSMVSEVEQM
-395 EKNATQAQSTIEQ
+395 ERNATQAQSTIEQ
-408 GHQTLQQLQD
+408 GHNTLQQLQD
-418 LANQVELAASTIADL
+418 LANQVELAASTISDL

-439 VMQQSQQVVS
+439 VMQQSQQVVG
-449 ALHAATTSTR
+449 ALHAATSTTR
-459 TQSDDCQQALHS
+459 SQSDDCQQALHS

-545 SNQLGNSIGHIADA
+545 SNQLGDSISDIANA

-575 QVRATLEHSAQMAA
+575 QVRETLEHSAQMAE

-596 TQVQQLSSF
+596 EQVQQLSSF

-620 ELSLQVAQR
+620 KLSLQVAQR
-629 ITAQASSITATLKA
+629 IAAQASSITDTLKA

>member
-1 MTMKIALFSRL
+1 MKIALFSRL
-12 SSFLLLLLAGLL
+12 SSFLLLMLASLL
-24 CSTLYWQ
+24 CGTLYWQ
-31 AKQQAHGE
+31 AKQQIRWE
-39 QQQAHYQHIQ
+39 QQQNDYEHIQ

-66 GNSTHLTDAAQQL
+66 GNSTHLTNAAQQL
-79 KKLDTA
+79 KQVESA

-90 QEQTAVPLKA
+90 TKLTAAPLKA
-100 MHVLQEKM
+100 MQTLREKM
-108 QGEYLSAGKL
+108 QGDYLSAGKL

-139 IQKLALKSTQPEQAQ
+139 IQKQALKSTQTEHGQ
-154 YLQLSG
+154 YLQLSS
-160 EMQANM
+160 EMLSSM

-176 LAHSTPALQQSL
+176 LANPTSALQQSL

-197 QLAKINALPKL
+197 QLGKINSLPKL
-208 SDLQTN
+208 SDLQTSAA
-214 VTQDEFSL
+214 QDELTL
-222 TPSTSEYPLD
+222 TPSAPEYPLD

-261 MKTQLEADFAQLEQQ
+261 MKTQLQTDFAQLEQQ
-276 IQQIGKQLTT
+276 IHQIGQQLSE
-286 EQLQSRHTVMITLT
+286 EQQKSRHTATITLA

-306 VFYAIGAWLFQQR
+306 VLYAIGAWLFQQR
-319 MVVRR
+319 MVVKR
-324 LQQLQQAF
+324 LQRLQRAF
-332 YELASSG
+332 HELASSG
-339 QMVSLPVI
+339 QMEQIPVV

-354 AIASSFNQL
+354 AIAHSFNLLLTQL
-363 LATLQ
+363 HAD
-368 AEQQRKAEQLAHITS
+368 QQRKAQQLEHITD
-383 QLHSMVSEVAQM
+383 QLHSMVSEVEQM
-395 EKNATQAQSTIEQ
+395 ERNATQAQSTIQQ
-408 GHQTLQQLQD
+408 GHTTLQQLQD
-418 LANQVELAASTIADL
+418 LANQVELAASTISDL

-439 VMQQSQQVVS
+439 VMQQSQQVVG
-449 ALHAATTSTR
+449 ALHAATSTTR
-459 TQSDDCQQALHS
+459 SQSDDCQQALHS

-545 SNQLGNSIGHIADA
+545 SNQLGDSISDIANA

-575 QVRATLEHSAQMAA
+575 QVRTTLEHSAQMAE
-589 QGNQHAQ
+589 QGNQNAQ
-596 TQVQQLSSF
+596 EQVQQLSSF

-629 ITAQASSITATLKA
+629 IAAQASSITDTLKA